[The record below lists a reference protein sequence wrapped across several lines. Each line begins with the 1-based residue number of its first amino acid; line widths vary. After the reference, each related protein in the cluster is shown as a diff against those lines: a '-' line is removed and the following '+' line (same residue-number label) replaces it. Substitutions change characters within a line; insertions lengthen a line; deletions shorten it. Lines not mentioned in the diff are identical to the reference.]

1 MRDVLV
7 SDQLAWSIVLV
18 YLVLFVLEWAS
29 MSMPLSSAFRHPVF
43 QSGTGAF
50 RSRNV
55 SPYSGTT
62 CTASGINIFYYSGTG
77 LNCLVRHSGMKTLY
91 KFEKGYKLPACP
103 HCKQWT
109 RIHPVRSH
117 CWCRKGRVTSCT
129 SLLLVFVMPECR
141 NAVKISSA
149 SAFSPVANCL
159 SPASTFCITVSPVPL
174 VTDKT
179 GIGQLCFYV

>member
-1 MRDVLV
+1 
-7 SDQLAWSIVLV
+7 
-18 YLVLFVLEWAS
+18 

-43 QSGTGAF
+43 QPGTGAF
-50 RSRNV
+50 QSK

-62 CTASGINIFYYSGTG
+62 CTASGISIFDYSGSG

-91 KFEKGYKLPACP
+91 KFEKGYNLPVCP

-109 RIHPVRSH
+109 RIHPARSH
-117 CWCRKGRVTSCT
+117 CWCRKGYILHVHTAGVRDAG
-129 SLLLVFVMPECR
+129 MPEYGKK
-141 NAVKISSA
+141 VSSA

-159 SPASTFCITVSPVPL
+159 SPASAFCIRVSPIPL

-179 GIGQLCFYV
+179 GIGQLCF